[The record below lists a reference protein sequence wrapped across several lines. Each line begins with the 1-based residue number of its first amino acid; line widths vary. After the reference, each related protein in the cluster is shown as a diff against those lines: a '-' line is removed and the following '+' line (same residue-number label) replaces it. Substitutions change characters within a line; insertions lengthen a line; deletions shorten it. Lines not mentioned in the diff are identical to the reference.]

1 MQSLFKFSDYDIF
14 AYVVAGLTLMIGA
27 DLVLGWDTVVRRDGS
42 LTVGEGA
49 VRVLGAY
56 VLGMLVA
63 GISSRILQRWVEHR
77 VVGQPFGS
85 LMRATDRAGWRGVF
99 GSYHHPLAAT
109 VRTRVKERLRTLHSW
124 SGEDI
129 TKLEAFP
136 SGPLAG
142 GDWLT
147 SAERLF
153 FAAHPSALRD
163 SAAADRMETFLKL
176 YGFCRN
182 LAFVLLVCAVGF
194 AVQCYRGIEAPQ
206 LGRTSGGSAVTV
218 LVVPSDGTAAR
229 VSDALKP
236 KPGPDCKAF
245 ATSPDD
251 AKACGALW
259 SHGWMAAAALLVAL
273 LLFGR
278 FLYFHRLYAVEVLT
292 AFSREKLPE
301 PAPPLPPAA
310 AILAAAGALVA
321 AAQAAATSA

>member
-1 MQSLFKFSDYDIF
+1 MQNLFKFSDYDIF
-14 AYVVAGLTLMIGA
+14 AYVVAGLALMIGA
-27 DLVLGWDTVVRRDGS
+27 DLVLGWDTIVRRDGS

-63 GISSRILQRWVEHR
+63 GLSSRVLQRWLEHR

-85 LMRATDRAGWRGVF
+85 LMRAADSAGWRSVF
-99 GSYHHPLAAT
+99 SSYHHPLSAT
-109 VRTRVKERLRTLHSW
+109 VRARVKERLEKLQSW
-124 SGEDI
+124 SAGDI
-129 TKLEAFP
+129 TKLETFP
-136 SGPLAG
+136 KGLLAG
-142 GDWLT
+142 GDWLAM
-147 SAERLF
+147 SERLF
-153 FAAHPSALRD
+153 SAAHPSALRD

-206 LGRTSGGSAVTV
+206 LGRSAGGSSVTV

-229 VSDALKP
+229 VADALKP

-245 ATSPDD
+245 VTSQED

-259 SHGWMAAAALLVAL
+259 SHGWMAAATLLVAL

-292 AFSREKLPE
+292 AYSREKLPE
-301 PAPPLPPAA
+301 PAQPLPPAA

-321 AAQAAATSA
+321 AAQAAAAKA